1 MVVGRNK
8 ILARASQV
16 SKEGEESDYPAYGV
30 TGPAK
35 EVETR
40 KIFLVMFWLFAS
52 LAILLSCTSHLSQA
66 SPAGDR
72 KLAQSAQMYHYQVK
86 RTQLM
91 MMKMKNDNDGD
102 DESNDDENAD
112 DGNNMYNYN
121 VQHQKNQMIGLANGS
136 SGGGGN
142 ASGGEESE
150 PEVPDGT
157 R

>member
-1 MVVGRNK
+1 M
-8 ILARASQV
+8 

-35 EVETR
+35 EVEMR

-91 MMKMKNDNDGD
+91 MMKMI
-102 DESNDDENAD
+102 
-112 DGNNMYNYN
+112 M
-121 VQHQKNQMIGLANGS
+121 MIYIL
-136 SGGGGN
+136 
-142 ASGGEESE
+142 
-150 PEVPDGT
+150 
-157 R
+157 